1 MKHSVL
7 VSFTLIGS
15 LLTPLAW
22 ADSDLFLTEASA
34 HQLAANE
41 PNELDQNE
49 PGQNM
54 LGAVATDSAL
64 SISRG
69 TDNVTST
76 NNLGASLYGN
86 SALNTVTGGNFV
98 TNGAFASST
107 GFSTVV
113 QNSGNNVL
121 IQSAL
126 ILNLN
131 VQ

>member
-1 MKHSVL
+1 MKYSAL
-7 VSFTLIGS
+7 VSFTLICS
-15 LLTPLAW
+15 LLTPLVW
-22 ADSDLFLTEASA
+22 AASDRPITEASA
-34 HQLAANE
+34 NQLAANE
-41 PNELDQNE
+41 PNE
-49 PGQNM
+49 

-64 SISRG
+64 SVSRG

-98 TNGAFASST
+98 TDGALANSS

>member
-1 MKHSVL
+1 MKYSYSAL
-7 VSFTLIGS
+7 FSFALIFS
-15 LLTPLAW
+15 LLAPSAW
-22 ADSDLFLTEASA
+22 AESDTPVTGESANELGAIASDSD
-34 HQLAANE
+34 
-41 PNELDQNE
+41 
-49 PGQNM
+49 
-54 LGAVATDSAL
+54 L

-98 TNGAFASST
+98 TDGALANSS